1 VGFLASRRAQ
11 KEEETRDFDA
21 FQSIAAQ
28 VVDVMAT
35 AGVVLDLNNTVLRA
49 SPGAIQLGLVQNRR
63 LIHSTLVKLVE
74 KAKKTSGAVQQELLL
89 ETGLRRDK
97 VWVEAR
103 AAQFGGE
110 YVMLLVDDRTESKQL
125 EDTRRDFVANVSHEL
140 KTPIGAIGLLA
151 EAIQGATDDSEMV
164 KKFAESMQKESQRLA
179 NLVQELIQLSKV
191 QGARVGEN
199 STEVDLAAVITDAV
213 DRNLLVAEQRNIRV
227 VSSAESGTVVM
238 GDYEMLVTAVRNLI
252 ENAIVYSN
260 PASQV
265 GIGLKVVDGVAE
277 IAVTDSGLGISE
289 SDQKRIFERFYR
301 VDPSRSRETGG
312 TGLGLS
318 IVKHVAAN
326 HGGEIR
332 LFSQPGV
339 GSTFTLR
346 LPIDTQEMP

>member
-1 VGFLASRRAQ
+1 
-11 KEEETRDFDA
+11 
-21 FQSIAAQ
+21 
-28 VVDVMAT
+28 
-35 AGVVLDLNNTVLRA
+35 
-49 SPGAIQLGLVQNRR
+49 
-63 LIHSTLVKLVE
+63 
-74 KAKKTSGAVQQELLL
+74 
-89 ETGLRRDK
+89 
-97 VWVEAR
+97 
-103 AAQFGGE
+103 
-110 YVMLLVDDRTESKQL
+110 MLLVDDRTESKQL

-213 DRNLLVAEQRNIRV
+213 DRNLLIAEQRNIRV
-227 VSSAESGTVVM
+227 VSSAEPGTVVL

-326 HGGEIR
+326 HGGEVK

>member
-1 VGFLASRRAQ
+1 
-11 KEEETRDFDA
+11 
-21 FQSIAAQ
+21 
-28 VVDVMAT
+28 
-35 AGVVLDLNNTVLRA
+35 
-49 SPGAIQLGLVQNRR
+49 
-63 LIHSTLVKLVE
+63 
-74 KAKKTSGAVQQELLL
+74 
-89 ETGLRRDK
+89 
-97 VWVEAR
+97 
-103 AAQFGGE
+103 GGE

-199 STEVDLAAVITDAV
+199 SSEVDLAAVITDAV
-213 DRNLLVAEQRNIRV
+213 DRNLLLAEQRNIRV
-227 VSSAESGTVVM
+227 VSNAEPGTVVL

-265 GIGLKVVDGVAE
+265 GIGLKVVNGVAE
-277 IAVTDSGLGISE
+277 IAVTDSGIGISE

-326 HGGEIR
+326 HGGEVK

-346 LPIDTQEMP
+346 LPIDTQEMQ

>member
-1 VGFLASRRAQ
+1 
-11 KEEETRDFDA
+11 
-21 FQSIAAQ
+21 
-28 VVDVMAT
+28 
-35 AGVVLDLNNTVLRA
+35 
-49 SPGAIQLGLVQNRR
+49 
-63 LIHSTLVKLVE
+63 
-74 KAKKTSGAVQQELLL
+74 
-89 ETGLRRDK
+89 
-97 VWVEAR
+97 
-103 AAQFGGE
+103 
-110 YVMLLVDDRTESKQL
+110 
-125 EDTRRDFVANVSHEL
+125 
-140 KTPIGAIGLLA
+140 
-151 EAIQGATDDSEMV
+151 
-164 KKFAESMQKESQRLA
+164 LA

-213 DRNLLVAEQRNIRV
+213 DRNLLIAQQRNIRV
-227 VSSAESGTVVM
+227 VSSAEPGTVVL

-265 GIGLKVVDGVAE
+265 GIGLKVIDGVAE
-277 IAVTDSGLGISE
+277 ISVTDSGIGISE
-289 SDQKRIFERFYR
+289 ADQKRIFERFYR

-326 HGGEIR
+326 HGGEVK

>member
-1 VGFLASRRAQ
+1 
-11 KEEETRDFDA
+11 
-21 FQSIAAQ
+21 
-28 VVDVMAT
+28 
-35 AGVVLDLNNTVLRA
+35 
-49 SPGAIQLGLVQNRR
+49 
-63 LIHSTLVKLVE
+63 
-74 KAKKTSGAVQQELLL
+74 
-89 ETGLRRDK
+89 
-97 VWVEAR
+97 
-103 AAQFGGE
+103 
-110 YVMLLVDDRTESKQL
+110 
-125 EDTRRDFVANVSHEL
+125 
-140 KTPIGAIGLLA
+140 
-151 EAIQGATDDSEMV
+151 MV

-199 STEVDLAAVITDAV
+199 SSEVDLAAVITDAV
-213 DRNLLVAEQRNIRV
+213 DRNLLLAEQRNIRV
-227 VSSAESGTVVM
+227 VSNAEPGTVVL

-265 GIGLKVVDGVAE
+265 GIGLKVVNGVAE
-277 IAVTDSGLGISE
+277 IAVTDSGIGISE

-326 HGGEIR
+326 HGGEVK

-346 LPIDTQEMP
+346 LPIDTQEMQ

>member
-1 VGFLASRRAQ
+1 
-11 KEEETRDFDA
+11 
-21 FQSIAAQ
+21 
-28 VVDVMAT
+28 
-35 AGVVLDLNNTVLRA
+35 
-49 SPGAIQLGLVQNRR
+49 
-63 LIHSTLVKLVE
+63 
-74 KAKKTSGAVQQELLL
+74 
-89 ETGLRRDK
+89 
-97 VWVEAR
+97 
-103 AAQFGGE
+103 
-110 YVMLLVDDRTESKQL
+110 
-125 EDTRRDFVANVSHEL
+125 VANVSHEL

-199 STEVDLAAVITDAV
+199 STEVDLAAVITDSV
-213 DRNLLVAEQRNIRV
+213 DRNLLLAQQNNIRV
-227 VSSAESGTVVM
+227 VSSAEPGTVVM
-238 GDYEMLVTAVRNLI
+238 GNYEMLVTAVRNLI

-260 PASQV
+260 PGSQV
-265 GIGLKVVDGVAE
+265 GIGLKVVNEVAE
-277 IAVTDSGLGISE
+277 ISVTDSGIGISE
-289 SDQKRIFERFYR
+289 TDQKRIFERFYR

-326 HGGEIR
+326 HGGEVK

-346 LPIDTQEMP
+346 LPIDTQEM

>member
-1 VGFLASRRAQ
+1 
-11 KEEETRDFDA
+11 
-21 FQSIAAQ
+21 
-28 VVDVMAT
+28 M
-35 AGVVLDLNNTVLRA
+35 
-49 SPGAIQLGLVQNRR
+49 
-63 LIHSTLVKLVE
+63 
-74 KAKKTSGAVQQELLL
+74 
-89 ETGLRRDK
+89 
-97 VWVEAR
+97 
-103 AAQFGGE
+103 
-110 YVMLLVDDRTESKQL
+110 
-125 EDTRRDFVANVSHEL
+125 
-140 KTPIGAIGLLA
+140 
-151 EAIQGATDDSEMV
+151 
-164 KKFAESMQKESQRLA
+164 A

-199 STEVDLAAVITDAV
+199 SSEVDLAAVITDAV
-213 DRNLLVAEQRNIRV
+213 DRNLLLAEQRNIRV
-227 VSSAESGTVVM
+227 VSNAEPGTVVL

-265 GIGLKVVDGVAE
+265 GIGLKVVNGVAE
-277 IAVTDSGLGISE
+277 IAVTDSGIGISE

-326 HGGEIR
+326 HGGEVK

-346 LPIDTQEMP
+346 LPIDTQEMQ

>member
-1 VGFLASRRAQ
+1 
-11 KEEETRDFDA
+11 
-21 FQSIAAQ
+21 
-28 VVDVMAT
+28 
-35 AGVVLDLNNTVLRA
+35 
-49 SPGAIQLGLVQNRR
+49 
-63 LIHSTLVKLVE
+63 
-74 KAKKTSGAVQQELLL
+74 
-89 ETGLRRDK
+89 
-97 VWVEAR
+97 
-103 AAQFGGE
+103 
-110 YVMLLVDDRTESKQL
+110 MLLVDDRTESKQL

-199 STEVDLAAVITDAV
+199 STEVDLAAVITDSV